1 MASHQSRR
9 SRLSVRAACCL
20 GIALI
25 VLAVSPELP
34 RADAKARTHTVVL
47 RGMNY
52 LPATLTVK
60 AGDTV
65 VWKNEDIVPHT
76 ATARNKSFDS
86 GSIEPGGSWSYV
98 ANRKGTYFYYCAF
111 HPNTKG
117 KLIVR

>member
-1 MASHQSRR
+1 MSTNQPRNYRAITRTLLCFGVALLIFAGSSEQS
-9 SRLSVRAACCL
+9 S
-20 GIALI
+20 
-25 VLAVSPELP
+25 AV
-34 RADAKARTHTVVL
+34 AKSKTRTVTL
-47 RGMNY
+47 RGMRY
-52 LPATLTVK
+52 LPATLIVN

-65 VWKNEDIVPHT
+65 VWKNEDVVPHT

-86 GSIEPGGSWSYV
+86 GTIEPGASWSYA